1 VTFNCPISN
10 PKGFATKVPF
20 VNIDAPE
27 IVVPYIT
34 HTNIYNPIIIG
45 TEANKVHMRNVTKL
59 KRSLS
64 LFDIN
69 SDMGF
74 FNDGQYMGPSVKG
87 RDILLFNNLVRTG
100 NSLRQNTK

>member
-1 VTFNCPISN
+1 
-10 PKGFATKVPF
+10 
-20 VNIDAPE
+20 
-27 IVVPYIT
+27 
-34 HTNIYNPIIIG
+34 
-45 TEANKVHMRNVTKL
+45 MRNVTKL

-74 FNDGQYMGPSVKG
+74 FNDGQYIGPSVKG